1 MKEALK
7 QSIDNLRTNKL
18 RSCLTMF
25 GIMWGVISIVILS
38 AMGEGFQRGNQAV
51 LEELGKN
58 IVVIRNGRT
67 SVQAGGERAGRVI
80 RLNIG
85 DVHELRSKSRLIEH
99 LSPELMRGG
108 VSIKSAYNAASLQIS
123 GIWPDFQSIR
133 TIEVS
138 HGRLINEADN
148 DEARRVVVIGREA
161 AMQLF
166 ADRNPIGE
174 PVKLNG
180 LDVHGH
186 RKDPAEVSGFELQR
200 PRRASPVRALR
211 GDAARFSADRADT
224 TRPIPFPSSSRRRT
238 RGSPTRF
245 AKSSTRSEHAS
256 VFGVFGQTMVERE
269 IRRVLAPV
277 KGFDPD
283 DREALSLWN
292 TAIESV
298 MFSKMMQSMKNFFL
312 GVSLITLVLGGI
324 GVMNIMLIAVRE
336 RTREIG
342 LRKALG
348 ATSHS
353 IHRQFIVEGLA
364 LTLLSGALGL
374 AARLGTVPADQHAA
388 DAGALLRNDHHAR
401 HRRDRGRRAG
411 GRRPAGGALS
421 GFARRGAAAGRVAAV
436 RGLTCGSIAKSS
448 ARPSARS
455 LAHRFRAALTM
466 LGISWG
472 IVTVVLLMAYG
483 TGFQRAI
490 MYGFRNAFSQGTVL
504 VGSGQTSM
512 QAGGERS
519 GRRIMLKQDDVDA
532 MSELGSIKFVSPEY
546 MQSVPI
552 SYGLRQTTAGVRG
565 VAPEYGIMRTR
576 NGRVRAISQPR
587 RRREPPAGRVSRLR
601 GRAPALQ
608 QHPAGR

>member
-1 MKEALK
+1 MRGALK
-7 QSIDNLRTNKL
+7 QSFYNVRTNKL

-80 RLNIG
+80 RLNIN
-85 DVHELRSKSRLIEH
+85 DVHELRAKSKLIQY

-108 VSIKSAYNAASLQIS
+108 VSIKSAYNAASLQVS

-161 AMQLF
+161 SIQLF
-166 ADRNPIGE
+166 ADRNPVGE
-174 PVKLNG
+174 AIKLNG
-180 LDVHGH
+180 LSYTVIGRIRQKFQDSSYSG
-186 RKDPAEVSGFELQR
+186 RDELRLFIPYEGMRRDFPMMGPFDTPDSVSAIIAA
-200 PRRASPVRALR
+200 PYAWVADSLR
-211 GDAARFSADRADT
+211 DEFDRN
-224 TRPIPFPSSSRRRT
+224 
-238 RGSPTRF
+238 
-245 AKSSTRSEHAS
+245 ENAS
-256 VFGVFGQTMVERE
+256 VFSVFGQTMVERD

-292 TAIESV
+292 TAVESV
-298 MFSKMMQSMKNFFL
+298 MFSKMMQSMRNFFL

-348 ATSHS
+348 ATSHT

-364 LTLLSGALGL
+364 LTLSSGALGL
-374 AARLGTVPADQHAA
+374 IAGWGLCQLINMLPMPARFSGMIITPGTGAIAAGSLAIVGLLAALYPAS
-388 DAGALLRNDHHAR
+388 R
-401 HRRDRGRRAG
+401 
-411 GRRPAGGALS
+411 
-421 GFARRGAAAGRVAAV
+421 AAALPPVE
-436 RGLTCGSIAKSS
+436 
-448 ARPSARS
+448 S
-455 LAHRFRAALTM
+455 LRYEA
-466 LGISWG
+466 
-472 IVTVVLLMAYG
+472 
-483 TGFQRAI
+483 
-490 MYGFRNAFSQGTVL
+490 
-504 VGSGQTSM
+504 
-512 QAGGERS
+512 
-519 GRRIMLKQDDVDA
+519 
-532 MSELGSIKFVSPEY
+532 
-546 MQSVPI
+546 
-552 SYGLRQTTAGVRG
+552 
-565 VAPEYGIMRTR
+565 
-576 NGRVRAISQPR
+576 
-587 RRREPPAGRVSRLR
+587 
-601 GRAPALQ
+601 
-608 QHPAGR
+608 

>member
-85 DVHELRSKSRLIEH
+85 DVHALRSKSRLIQH

-108 VSIKSAYNAASLQIS
+108 VSIKSAYNAASLQVS

-138 HGRLINEADN
+138 HGADN

-161 AMQLF
+161 STQLF

-174 PVKLNG
+174 AVKLNG
-180 LDVHGH
+180 LTYTIIGKIRQKFQDSSYSGRDELRLFVPYEAMRRDFPMTGPFDTPDSVSVIIAAPYTWVADSL
-186 RKDPAEVSGFELQR
+186 RAEFD
-200 PRRASPVRALR
+200 R
-211 GDAARFSADRADT
+211 GD
-224 TRPIPFPSSSRRRT
+224 
-238 RGSPTRF
+238 
-245 AKSSTRSEHAS
+245 HAS

-269 IRRVLAPV
+269 IRGVLAPI

-348 ATSHS
+348 ATSHI

-364 LTLLSGALGL
+364 LTLLSGSLGL
-374 AARLGTVPADQHAA
+374 AAGWGLCQLINMLPMPARFSGMIITPATGA
-388 DAGALLRNDHHAR
+388 TAAGALAVVGLLAALYPAAR
-401 HRRDRGRRAG
+401 
-411 GRRPAGGALS
+411 
-421 GFARRGAAAGRVAAV
+421 AAALPPVE
-436 RGLTCGSIAKSS
+436 
-448 ARPSARS
+448 S
-455 LAHRFRAALTM
+455 LRYEA
-466 LGISWG
+466 
-472 IVTVVLLMAYG
+472 
-483 TGFQRAI
+483 
-490 MYGFRNAFSQGTVL
+490 
-504 VGSGQTSM
+504 
-512 QAGGERS
+512 
-519 GRRIMLKQDDVDA
+519 
-532 MSELGSIKFVSPEY
+532 
-546 MQSVPI
+546 
-552 SYGLRQTTAGVRG
+552 
-565 VAPEYGIMRTR
+565 
-576 NGRVRAISQPR
+576 
-587 RRREPPAGRVSRLR
+587 
-601 GRAPALQ
+601 
-608 QHPAGR
+608 